1 MSEPTSSPLFT
12 AIVPLYN
19 HARYIGQALDSII
32 AQSHEDWEAVVVD
45 DGSTDES
52 GRIAD
57 DYAAH
62 CPRIRVI
69 HQRNTGLAAA
79 RNTGLRH
86 ARGTWM
92 ALLDSD
98 DLWLP
103 DTLNNFAA
111 FIAAHSQ
118 TRFIYGYY
126 YRLNADGTITKLPG
140 IAQDGPKGP
149 VDLFGRMF
157 LNPSCVCFRR
167 ELVDEVGFFDET
179 LPLNEDY
186 DLFLKIG
193 LHTQYWPINHP
204 TTLRRRHDNNLS
216 KQSGRSRM
224 IEIRTLERF
233 LERLGGQQ
241 VIPSER
247 VSERLAK
254 MYYSAGRLYFRAGC
268 FSQAADVLWVSMQ
281 YGFSIK
287 SLGLLVLCSLLRFAS
302 RYDPRPVPQI

>member
-1 MSEPTSSPLFT
+1 MSEPNASPLFT

-19 HARYIGQALDSII
+19 HARYIGKALDSIL
-32 AQSHEDWEAVVVD
+32 AQSYQDWEAVVVD

-57 DYAAH
+57 DYAAR
-62 CPRIRVI
+62 CPRIRVV
-69 HQRNTGLAAA
+69 HQHNAGLAAA
-79 RNTGLRH
+79 RNTGIRH
-86 ARGTWM
+86 ARGVWM

-103 DTLNNFAA
+103 NTLSNFAQ
-111 FIAAHSQ
+111 FIPAHPKA
-118 TRFIYGYY
+118 RFIYGYY
-126 YRLNADGTITKLPG
+126 HRLNADGTITELPG
-140 IAQDGPKGP
+140 TAQEGPKGP
-149 VDLFGRMF
+149 IDLFGRMF

-167 ELVDEVGFFDET
+167 DLADEVGSFDET

-186 DLFLKIG
+186 DLFLKMG
-193 LHTQYWPINHP
+193 LHTQYWPISCP

-233 LERLGGQQ
+233 LDRFGGQQ
-241 VIPSER
+241 VVPPNQ

-268 FSQAADVLWVSMQ
+268 FSLAADVLWASVQHGS
-281 YGFSIK
+281 SIK
-287 SLGLLVLCSLLRFAS
+287 SLGLLTLCSLLRFTG
-302 RYDPRPVPQI
+302 RHDPRPVPQI